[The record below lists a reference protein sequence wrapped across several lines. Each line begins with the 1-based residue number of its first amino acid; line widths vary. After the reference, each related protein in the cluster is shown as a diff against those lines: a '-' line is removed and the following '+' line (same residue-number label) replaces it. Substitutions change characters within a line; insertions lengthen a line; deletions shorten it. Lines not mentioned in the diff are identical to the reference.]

1 MTKRSNKNLKTMW
14 RKRTNQSPKPIVSPL
29 TVSLPNGQSWLT
41 FPEEAVENVRHL
53 YNRISRTAAFPKQL
67 ALISALRQEGT
78 TYLSRAIGATLAK
91 DLSSSFCVVELNWWW
106 PTPDLPADYQAGGLA
121 AVITE
126 QVALEEAVIR
136 TSMPNLTFLP
146 AGNLDRELRSAI
158 SHGLAFQTTI
168 EYLTEHFDHLI
179 LDIPPILFV
188 NEAIPLA
195 SRAEACCL
203 VIQQGVTTIENV
215 RLALDEIS
223 HLPIIGVAM
232 NQVKFFT
239 PPTVLKFIPQQ

>member
-1 MTKRSNKNLKTMW
+1 MW
-14 RKRTNQSPKPIVSPL
+14 RKRTNQPPKPIVSPL
-29 TVSLPNGQSWLT
+29 TVALPNQEPWLT
-41 FPEEAVENVRHL
+41 FPEEVVESVRHM
-53 YNRISRTAAFPKQL
+53 YNRISRTSAFPKQL

-106 PTPDLPADYQAGGLA
+106 PTPELPADYQAGGLA
-121 AVITE
+121 AVMTG
-126 QVALEEAVIR
+126 QVNLEDAVIR

-179 LDIPPILFV
+179 LDIPAILFV

-195 SRAEACCL
+195 SRAEACCM
-203 VIQQGVTTIENV
+203 VIQQGVTTIENA

-223 HLPIIGVAM
+223 HLPIIGVVM
-232 NQVKFFT
+232 NQVKLFT
-239 PPTVLKFIPQQ
+239 PPSVLKFIPQQ